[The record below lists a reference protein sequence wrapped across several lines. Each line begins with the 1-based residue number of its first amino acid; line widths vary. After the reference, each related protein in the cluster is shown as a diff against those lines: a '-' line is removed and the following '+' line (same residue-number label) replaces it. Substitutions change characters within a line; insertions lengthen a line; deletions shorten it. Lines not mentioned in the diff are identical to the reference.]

1 MGEKP
6 ADHQRRAVGTEYV
19 AGDARASKSQGDKSK
34 TQKMGR
40 ASRGDVGQAGC
51 MKGRYK
57 WNAQQGHTWM
67 SQLCHKHGIPASKPG
82 LDFGYR
88 NWLGTM
94 ESSMEVPQKT
104 KYRTPI

>member
-40 ASRGDVGQAGC
+40 ASRGDVGAG
-51 MKGRYK
+51 
-57 WNAQQGHTWM
+57 
-67 SQLCHKHGIPASKPG
+67 
-82 LDFGYR
+82 
-88 NWLGTM
+88 WLH
-94 ESSMEVPQKT
+94 ERQV
-104 KYRTPI
+104 